1 MCLGWSI
8 KGKVGSSERQT
19 VPGEGGEFEKILVFF
34 KLILIIVLLNCPLM
48 PPITPSSYSWALL
61 IIAI

>member
-34 KLILIIVLLNCPLM
+34 K
-48 PPITPSSYSWALL
+48 A
-61 IIAI
+61 